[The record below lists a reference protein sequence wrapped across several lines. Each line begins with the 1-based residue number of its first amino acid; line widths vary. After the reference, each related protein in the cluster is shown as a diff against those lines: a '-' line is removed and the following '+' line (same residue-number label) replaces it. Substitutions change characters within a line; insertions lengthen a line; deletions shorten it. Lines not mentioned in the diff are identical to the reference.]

1 MKITWVTR
9 SFRDYRI
16 PVYAALDELCNHEL
30 TVIYYSDACPQGA
43 QAKLKAILGER
54 AIARTNELRIG
65 NGKKLDNATKM
76 KSSIRIPL
84 SPGLIHQVIKTRPE
98 ALVSDGFMQWTYAP
112 LLVKAIKGIP
122 HVMCYE
128 RTEHT
133 ERRAGT
139 LRKQY
144 RRFVSKWIDV
154 IDCNGVLCGEY
165 VKKLLGWKDNRLTYG
180 HMVADVEGMKSD
192 VKKVTEIQV
201 AALREDLQ
209 VAGTVLLFVGQL
221 IDRKGVMELLA
232 AWNEFKSKCHV
243 PCTMVFV
250 GTGEKEKIMKDIIEI
265 HNIPNVVM
273 AGSVPYENIPV
284 FYRMA
289 DCFILPTM
297 EDNWSLVIPEAMACG
312 LPVATTMYNGCHP
325 ELVTKRNGWLFD
337 SMDKNDI
344 VRTLDDIIGKRHQL
358 KTMGENGRHI
368 VEKYNAM
375 NAAMGIMG
383 AIHIAKKQK

>member
-1 MKITWVTR
+1 M
-9 SFRDYRI
+9 
-16 PVYAALDELCNHEL
+16 
-30 TVIYYSDACPQGA
+30 
-43 QAKLKAILGER
+43 
-54 AIARTNELRIG
+54 
-65 NGKKLDNATKM
+65 
-76 KSSIRIPL
+76 
-84 SPGLIHQVIKTRPE
+84 
-98 ALVSDGFMQWTYAP
+98 
-112 LLVKAIKGIP
+112 
-122 HVMCYE
+122 
-128 RTEHT
+128 
-133 ERRAGT
+133 
-139 LRKQY
+139 
-144 RRFVSKWIDV
+144 
-154 IDCNGVLCGEY
+154 
-165 VKKLLGWKDNRLTYG
+165 
-180 HMVADVEGMKSD
+180 
-192 VKKVTEIQV
+192 
-201 AALREDLQ
+201 
-209 VAGTVLLFVGQL
+209 
-221 IDRKGVMELLA
+221 
-232 AWNEFKSKCHV
+232 